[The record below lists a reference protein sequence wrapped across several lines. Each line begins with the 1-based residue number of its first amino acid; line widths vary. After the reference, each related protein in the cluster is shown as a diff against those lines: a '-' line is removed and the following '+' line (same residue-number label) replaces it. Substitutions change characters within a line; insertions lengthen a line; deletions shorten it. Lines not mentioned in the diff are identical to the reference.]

1 MTVDQKEKQ
10 EIFDQFGA
18 TEDDTGSAPV
28 QVAVLTHRIA
38 ELTDHLKEH
47 PNDHDGRQG
56 LLTMVGRRKRLLDY
70 LRMNDT
76 ESYRE
81 VVDELGLRH

>member
-1 MTVDQKEKQ
+1 MTLDASQKQ
-10 EIFDQFGA
+10 EIFDEFGKH
-18 TEDDTGSAPV
+18 EDDRGSAPV

-76 ESYRE
+76 ERYRE